1 MLELYNNTNSV
12 CAQKVRLALTEKGLQ
27 AKEHMLKLQGDQFDP
42 AYLKLNPNGVVPT
55 LVHDGQPI
63 TELAVILYYLEDAFP
78 QAPLM
83 PAAPIDRMRVHM
95 FNKLID
101 EYLHHSCMIL
111 AFGTAFRPRFLK
123 MTPQER
129 DAEFCKSPIPRRA
142 EYKRDVVNNGLDS
155 PYVREAL
162 AHHQKLFAW
171 MEEALARGPYLSRE
185 LLLARGM
192 RGDPYLLRLEL
203 LRLNA
208 LWDRHASIADWWR
221 RMRAR
226 ESTQTSI
233 FARMTEAD
241 WAPFRNLS
249 VRPLA
254 ESAGTA
260 QRRLSSSRPASATTT
275 GRRGVLI
282 LNVDGRKLLAEMA
295 VEPAEK

>member
-27 AKEHMLKLQGDQFDP
+27 AREHMLKLQGDQFDP

-78 QAPLM
+78 QPPLM
-83 PAAPIDRMRVHM
+83 PAAPADRARVHM

-111 AFGTAFRPRFLK
+111 TFGTAFRPRFLK

-129 DAEFCKSPIPRRA
+129 DAEFFKSPIPRRA

-171 MEEALARGPYLSRE
+171 MEEALARGPYLAGNSYS
-185 LLLARGM
+185 LAECAVI
-192 RGDPYLLRLEL
+192 PYLLRLEL
-203 LRLNA
+203 LRLECA
-208 LWDRHASIADWWR
+208 LGSPLRHCRLVAPHA
-221 RMRAR
+221 RAGTR
-226 ESTQTSI
+226 PKRAI

-241 WAPFRNLS
+241 WAPFKNLQS
-249 VRPLA
+249 DPWPKVQEL
-254 ESAGTA
+254 
-260 QRRLSSSRPASATTT
+260 
-275 GRRGVLI
+275 
-282 LNVDGRKLLAEMA
+282 LNAA
-295 VEPAEK
+295 

>member
-63 TELAVILYYLEDAFP
+63 TESAVILYYLEDAFP
-78 QAPLM
+78 QPPLM
-83 PAAPIDRMRVHM
+83 PAAPADRARVHM

-111 AFGTAFRPRFLK
+111 TFGTAFRPRFLK

-129 DAEFCKSPIPRRA
+129 DAEFFKSPIPRRA

-171 MEEALARGPYLSRE
+171 MEEALARGPYLAGNSYS
-185 LLLARGM
+185 LAECAVI
-192 RGDPYLLRLEL
+192 PYLLRLEL
-203 LRLNA
+203 LRLECA
-208 LWDRHASIADWWR
+208 LGPARRHCRLVAPHA
-221 RMRAR
+221 RAGIDPNVDLR
-226 ESTQTSI
+226 THDGSRLGPVQES
-233 FARMTEAD
+233 A
-241 WAPFRNLS
+241 

-254 ESAGTA
+254 ESAGIA
-260 QRRLSSSRPASATTT
+260 QRRLSSSRACVSDDDGPA
-275 GRRGVLI
+275 RR
-282 LNVDGRKLLAEMA
+282 VDTEC
-295 VEPAEK
+295 

>member
-63 TELAVILYYLEDAFP
+63 TESAVILYYLEDAFP
-78 QAPLM
+78 QPPLM
-83 PAAPIDRMRVHM
+83 PAAPADRARVHM

-101 EYLHHSCMIL
+101 EYMHHSCMIL
-111 AFGTAFRPRFLK
+111 TFGTAFRPRFLK

-129 DAEFCKSPIPRRA
+129 DTEFFKSPIPRCA

-171 MEEALARGPYLSRE
+171 MEEALARGPYLAGNSYS
-185 LLLARGM
+185 LAECAVI
-192 RGDPYLLRLEL
+192 PYLLRLEL

-208 LWDRHASIADWWR
+208 LWDRRAGIADWWH

-241 WAPFRNLS
+241 WAPFRNLQS
-249 VRPLA
+249 DPWPKVQEL
-254 ESAGTA
+254 
-260 QRRLSSSRPASATTT
+260 
-275 GRRGVLI
+275 
-282 LNVDGRKLLAEMA
+282 LNAA
-295 VEPAEK
+295 